1 MRVSQI
7 GSDFPI
13 DQIREARRTVNTV
26 KRRMDPF
33 NYGDGKVVEKNKVKV
48 KVEPDDKATYKGEIS
63 WTGQKE
69 GKGEMT
75 WIDGQHYEG
84 FWKNNKANGKG
95 RLIYANREVYEGD
108 FKDDQAHGYGTFV
121 HESGVKYEGMWVNNM
136 EDGKGKETY
145 PNGDVFEGN
154 FS

>member
-13 DQIREARRTVNTV
+13 DQIREARRTVATV

-33 NYGDGKVVEKNKVKV
+33 DYGEGEVVDPKKVKIRV
-48 KVEPDDKATYKGEIS
+48 QPDDKATYKGEVS
-63 WTGQKE
+63 WAGLKE

-84 FWKNNKANGKG
+84 FWKNDKANGKG
-95 RLIYANREVYEGD
+95 RLIYANREVYEG
-108 FKDDQAHGYGTFV
+108 FFVDDRAHG
-121 HESGVKYEGMWVNNM
+121 
-136 EDGKGKETY
+136 
-145 PNGDVFEGN
+145 
-154 FS
+154 